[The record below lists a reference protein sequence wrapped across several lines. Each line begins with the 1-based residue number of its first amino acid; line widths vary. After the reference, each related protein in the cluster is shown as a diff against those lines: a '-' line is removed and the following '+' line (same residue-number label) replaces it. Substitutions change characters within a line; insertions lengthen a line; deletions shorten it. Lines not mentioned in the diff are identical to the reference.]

1 MSIDERC
8 NDKNQACCGGLIGF
22 NGFDQNGLEWNDCI
36 LRSKLETTLVKL
48 PLATPILLVMPVA
61 ATFFL
66 MMAIASAATTF
77 FMMRAVV
84 VMVVF
89 TAVIVVVVCVVVM
102 VVMTAVL
109 FFMVCHD
116 DSFD

>member
-1 MSIDERC
+1 MFVKIKIKRV
-8 NDKNQACCGGLIGF
+8 GWIGF

-36 LRSKLETTLVKL
+36 LKSKLETTLVKL

-61 ATFFL
+61 TTFFL
-66 MMAIASAATTF
+66 MMTIASAATTF

-84 VMVVF
+84 VMVV
-89 TAVIVVVVCVVVM
+89 VP
-102 VVMTAVL
+102 AVL

>member
-1 MSIDERC
+1 MFVKIKIKRV
-8 NDKNQACCGGLIGF
+8 GWIGF
-22 NGFDQNGLEWNDCI
+22 NGFDQNGLDGLEWNDCI
-36 LRSKLETTLVKL
+36 LKSKPETTLVKL

-61 ATFFL
+61 TTFFL
-66 MMAIASAATTF
+66 MMTIASAATTF

-102 VVMTAVL
+102 VVVPAVL

-116 DSFD
+116 DPFD

>member
-1 MSIDERC
+1 MNVC
-8 NDKNQACCGGLIGF
+8 KNKNQACCGGWIGF

-36 LRSKLETTLVKL
+36 LKSKPETTLVKL

-66 MMAIASAATTF
+66 MMTIASAATTF

-84 VMVVF
+84 VMVV
-89 TAVIVVVVCVVVM
+89 VP
-102 VVMTAVL
+102 AVL